1 LRSLGV
7 LKRQDQGASIQIL
20 GNTCMNP
27 MIVETLGYLAA
38 TLTTISFA
46 PQAWL
51 IWKTRSAKGI
61 SLGMYSAFVTGIGV
75 WLLYGLLI
83 QAWPLVVSNAIT
95 FVLSGLILWMK
106 VRYG

>member
-1 LRSLGV
+1 MNSMFV
-7 LKRQDQGASIQIL
+7 EIL
-20 GNTCMNP
+20 GY
-27 MIVETLGYLAA
+27 VAA

-51 IWKTRSAKGI
+51 IWKNRSAKGI

-75 WLLYGLLI
+75 WLIYGFLI
-83 QAWPLVVSNAIT
+83 NAWPLVASNAIT
-95 FVLSGLILWMK
+95 FVLSGLILSMK